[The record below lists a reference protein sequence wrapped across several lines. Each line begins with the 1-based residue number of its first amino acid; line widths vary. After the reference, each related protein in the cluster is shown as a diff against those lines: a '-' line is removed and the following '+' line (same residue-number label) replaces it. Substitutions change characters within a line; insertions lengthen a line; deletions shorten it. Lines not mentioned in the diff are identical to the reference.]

1 MIMIMIIMYNF
12 NSFISNN
19 IVIIIA
25 NFLLSR
31 ILRFKRDRE
40 RKSGEGQ
47 RGIVLPNGPTR
58 DPQCFVLLLLYL
70 GLYLVSYQHQVGPGV
85 DGV

>member
-40 RKSGEGQ
+40 RKSG
-47 RGIVLPNGPTR
+47 RGRGR
-58 DPQCFVLLLLYL
+58 
-70 GLYLVSYQHQVGPGV
+70 
-85 DGV
+85 